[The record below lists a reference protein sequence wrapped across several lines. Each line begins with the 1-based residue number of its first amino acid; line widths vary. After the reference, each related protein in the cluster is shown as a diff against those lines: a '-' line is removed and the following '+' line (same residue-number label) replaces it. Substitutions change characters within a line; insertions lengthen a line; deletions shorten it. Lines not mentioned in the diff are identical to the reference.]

1 MEIEKVS
8 PDATKNIQPVR
19 FLETDDPIAL
29 PKPGM
34 ALCLSGGGYRAMLFH
49 LGALWRLNQL
59 GLMKSLARIS
69 SVSGGS
75 ITAGRLGLV
84 WRKLE
89 FDNSNVAA
97 NLEELVIKPIRQLAD
112 VTIDQ
117 GSIIKGILLP
127 WKTIADEIADAYRQH
142 LFGNA
147 TLQDLPFD
155 NEGPRF
161 VINATNADECS
172 MALK

>member
-8 PDATKNIQPVR
+8 SDATKNIQPVR
-19 FLETDDPIAL
+19 FLETDDPIAH
-29 PKPGM
+29 PTPGV

-49 LGALWRLNQL
+49 LGALWRLNQF
-59 GLMKSLARIS
+59 GLLRGLVRIS

-75 ITAGRLGLV
+75 ITAGMLGLV

-89 FDNSNVAA
+89 FDNSNVAT
-97 NLEELVIKPIRQLAD
+97 NLEELVINPIRRLAN

-127 WKTIADEIADAYRQH
+127 WKTIA
-142 LFGNA
+142 
-147 TLQDLPFD
+147 
-155 NEGPRF
+155 
-161 VINATNADECS
+161 
-172 MALK
+172 